1 MVPVA
6 VLVVVIAEASVLTTV
21 QVRLPATEP
30 AALEPLTARFE
41 PAVTLP
47 VVKFDTVSWPVE
59 LRPRVRTEEFNGDE
73 FVIVPERATD
83 VFTSARLPVP
93 VVIVN
98 VAA

>member
-1 MVPVA
+1 M
-6 VLVVVIAEASVLTTV
+6 LTTV

-30 AALEPLTARFE
+30 AAIEPLTARFE

-59 LRPRVRTEEFNGDE
+59 LRPRVRADELAGDE
-73 FVIVPERATD
+73 FAIVPDSRTTES
-83 VFTSARLPVP
+83 TSTREAAA
-93 VVIVN
+93 VIVN